1 MTSAMKC
8 EMLASR
14 RSARQAARRAGAQP
28 LPRRGR
34 LRSRHCYRHVCQSA
48 NRTGAKLFNLVS
60 TVLGRGSAQGDEA
73 GKSARSIGDECRDNQ
88 AWAEAAEAYGRHLE
102 EHPKDFGIWVQRGN
116 CLKEAGE
123 YDGALE
129 SYDTAILINRTDP
142 DVHLQKGHLLKLMGK
157 KSRALDAYQTS
168 LQLNP
173 SHVDAYREVVALGG
187 DTSNSEWVEMQ
198 SNNSR
203 ESGSVLYLDVTDLL
217 FYLRHHMNV
226 SGIQRVIS
234 NIVAEVVGDAKFF
247 RSVEFVVVNWG
258 DEKILSVDARHVMRV
273 INLVRSPTT
282 TRDLLDAAIEDCY
295 AAGRSRNL
303 KRGDKYLIL
312 GAFWVSPSYE
322 RILIGLREKGVS
334 VGVYIYDL
342 IPITNRNFVTED
354 LAIAFKRGAGEL
366 LCIADFI
373 LTISEYVA
381 VEVRKFMQA
390 QLGVEAPVRA
400 VTLAQ
405 ELDDLRNDESDVR
418 MIIQDAAVEPFVLC
432 VGTIET
438 RKNHQYLINLWRELI
453 AERGAEAPNLVLV
466 GRWGW
471 RIQDLKEQLTETNH
485 LDGKVIVFDSI
496 NDPELSFLYK
506 NCMFTMFPSFAEGW
520 GLPVGESLA
529 YGKPCIASNTTSIPE
544 VGGDLVRY
552 IDPYDL
558 SSGRRELRRVLDEPG
573 DLDAWTKRIEE
584 EFRPATWRDVAEK
597 LYGGCQELSDE
608 KQKPSRRAYLN
619 LAPGKSVAL
628 GSELRDLR
636 SKADFSANA
645 APLLRIQG
653 WHPIESW
660 GCWSKVR
667 MPTLRFHAD
676 APQDAI
682 LVIAMR
688 LRISMPSN
696 SAAVSIRSADQAH
709 DVVGL
714 RTDPRWVF
722 VKARADEDGVVDI
735 GIRCSGDFPVPP
747 DETRALYIGVDSLGY
762 YVDGNIEQRLDLL
775 QDIVLG

>member
-1 MTSAMKC
+1 M
-8 EMLASR
+8 
-14 RSARQAARRAGAQP
+14 
-28 LPRRGR
+28 
-34 LRSRHCYRHVCQSA
+34 
-48 NRTGAKLFNLVS
+48 FNLVS

-418 MIIQDAAVEPFVLC
+418 MIIQDAAVDPFVLC